1 MFGDC
6 GLRFPFL
13 RRCIGTCRRR
23 EAAADLD
30 PDLDPVVLVT
40 GMGGSIL
47 NARNRKS
54 GSIIRVWVRLLLA
67 NFEFKKYLWSLYN
80 PDTGLPPPSPC
91 LFLILASLGPFI
103 AFWYQGTE
111 SCFAPHLFDRW
122 SRVCFCGF
130 DLLEFKN
137 HVILIG
143 IWLGLAGYT
152 ESLNVDDEI
161 VVPEDD
167 YGLQAIDILDPSL
180 VILALVCIPLD
191 NNFCS
196 SSNIFSTGAP
206 GCIYDSLLTGL
217 QFVYGFES
225 FFFVSRW
232 TMHQL
237 VIP

>member
-13 RRCIGTCRRR
+13 RRCIGRCRRR

-180 VILALVCIPLD
+180 WAKLLRLTDVYHFHDMIDMLIGCGYEKGTTLFGFGYD
-191 NNFCS
+191 FRQ
-196 SSNIFSTGAP
+196 SN
-206 GCIYDSLLTGL
+206 
-217 QFVYGFES
+217 
-225 FFFVSRW
+225 R
-232 TMHQL
+232 
-237 VIP
+237 